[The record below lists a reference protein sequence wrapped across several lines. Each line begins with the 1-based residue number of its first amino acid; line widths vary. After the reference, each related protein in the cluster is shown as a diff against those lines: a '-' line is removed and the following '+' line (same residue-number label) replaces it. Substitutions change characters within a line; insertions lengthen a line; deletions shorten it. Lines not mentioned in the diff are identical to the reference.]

1 MARLMVKYNEE
12 IVPELKKRLGRD
24 NIMSIPKLEKIVI
37 NMGVGKAIENKRR
50 LECAVKDLSLI
61 TGQRPVITKAKK
73 SIAGFKLRAGQE
85 IGCKVTLRKHRMY
98 EFLDRLIC
106 IAIPRI
112 RDFRG
117 VSRKSFDPFGNYSL
131 GIRDQSVFPEINLD
145 TVEFLQG
152 MDINMVIKNSK
163 SSQESIELLSLFGMP
178 FKKVKSDAE
187 EATL

>member
-1 MARLMVKYNEE
+1 MNLKETYEKE
-12 IVPELKKRLGRD
+12 IVPSLTKKFNYTSR
-24 NIMSIPKLEKIVI
+24 MQVPKLEKIVL
-37 NMGVGKAIENKRR
+37 NMGVGDATTDSKYLDA
-50 LECAVKDLSLI
+50 AVKELEVI
-61 TGQRPVITKAKK
+61 AGQHPVITKAKK

-85 IGCKVTLRKHRMY
+85 IGCKVTLRKQRMY

-178 FKKVKSDAE
+178 FKKVKSDAD
-187 EATL
+187 EASL